1 MAASRSLVSW
11 LTRARRASRSFAGA
25 SIGMPATESDS
36 CSVVRHNLQPDS
48 ISRNSHDAAVGGVT
62 SRACRRD
69 QSMPSTNAASCADV
83 SRIIPSAIGGHRNAP
98 CSRRFQN
105 STRPEPSHAT
115 IFTRSAQLVSLY
127 VPLSDSGQADHPI
140 VLIINVVFWPTFD
153 HALHRYAYCFRTQ
166 CVDRNQPLRAL
177 DCLCCRQDALQNQAL
192 C

>member
-48 ISRNSHDAAVGGVT
+48 ISRNSHDVAVGGVT

-115 IFTRSAQLVSLY
+115 IFTRSAQQATFCIQSSIRNDRISLASTIRANAASSA
-127 VPLSDSGQADHPI
+127 VPARQRPEVHFYGGAA
-140 VLIINVVFWPTFD
+140 WP
-153 HALHRYAYCFRTQ
+153 
-166 CVDRNQPLRAL
+166 
-177 DCLCCRQDALQNQAL
+177 
-192 C
+192 

>member
-1 MAASRSLVSW
+1 
-11 LTRARRASRSFAGA
+11 
-25 SIGMPATESDS
+25 MPATESDS

-48 ISRNSHDAAVGGVT
+48 ISRNSHDVAVGGVT

-115 IFTRSAQLVSLY
+115 IFTRRSDGALLPAEAARDRHCPNTTGFQFKGSYDIRMISA
-127 VPLSDSGQADHPI
+127 I
-140 VLIINVVFWPTFD
+140 PTN
-153 HALHRYAYCFRTQ
+153 T
-166 CVDRNQPLRAL
+166 
-177 DCLCCRQDALQNQAL
+177 RQ
-192 C
+192 